1 MAMTQR
7 TIAATWLT
15 AFGLFAL
22 TVAATLWKRA
32 ADAHRARLDDA
43 HDLMRMDSD
52 MG

>member
-1 MAMTQR
+1 MALNQR
-7 TIAATWLT
+7 TLAATWLT

-32 ADAHRARLDDA
+32 AEAHRAKVADA
-43 HDLMRMDSD
+43 HDLMRLDSD